1 MEILSLLIKRGAP
14 IDGFVKLREK
24 RTLLSVAVWYGRTEM
39 IALLLDKSKRLG
51 LRDEEENGSTPI
63 DIAVEAGRQS
73 TVRWLHDKGA
83 PLNLGNHP
91 WWRRGLSALHVAVRS
106 RRSGM
111 IPMLL
116 ELGAD
121 AREPTRD
128 GDLAFHMAAQLG
140 DLAALEM
147 LKPHDID
154 ATDANKNTALLSA
167 VEALQKEMVL
177 YLLNEGADVNARNNR
192 GYLGTAAYLALSK
205 RTKDDHQKA
214 KEVVELLLC
223 HGFDMQSEKRGLF
236 CLP

>member
-1 MEILSLLIKRGAP
+1 
-14 IDGFVKLREK
+14 
-24 RTLLSVAVWYGRTEM
+24 
-39 IALLLDKSKRLG
+39 
-51 LRDEEENGSTPI
+51 
-63 DIAVEAGRQS
+63 
-73 TVRWLHDKGA
+73 
-83 PLNLGNHP
+83 
-91 WWRRGLSALHVAVRS
+91 
-106 RRSGM
+106 
-111 IPMLL
+111 MLL

-147 LKPHDID
+147 LKPPDID

-223 HGFDMQSEKRGLF
+223 HGFDMQSEREGYVV
-236 CLP
+236 CRSRIR

>member
-1 MEILSLLIKRGAP
+1 
-14 IDGFVKLREK
+14 
-24 RTLLSVAVWYGRTEM
+24 
-39 IALLLDKSKRLG
+39 
-51 LRDEEENGSTPI
+51 
-63 DIAVEAGRQS
+63 
-73 TVRWLHDKGA
+73 
-83 PLNLGNHP
+83 
-91 WWRRGLSALHVAVRS
+91 
-106 RRSGM
+106 
-111 IPMLL
+111 MLL